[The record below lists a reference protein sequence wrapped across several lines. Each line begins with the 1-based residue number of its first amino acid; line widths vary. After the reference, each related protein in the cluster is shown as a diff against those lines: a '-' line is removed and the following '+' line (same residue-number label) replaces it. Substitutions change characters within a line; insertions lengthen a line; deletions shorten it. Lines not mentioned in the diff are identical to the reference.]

1 MMILESLCKP
11 IQLSDLRM
19 RTAEVKSLL
28 EGKMLLLG
36 STGLQLKLVVDTN
49 GHDKN

>member
-1 MMILESLCKP
+1 
-11 IQLSDLRM
+11 M

-36 STGLQLKLVVDTN
+36 STGLQLKLVVDTTRIEL
-49 GHDKN
+49 DV